1 MFQLLIHA
9 YIVYLRF
16 ITRKRKEKLSFSHRS
31 LEHLKNHLI
40 FFGRCL
46 IFRNIAFL
54 NFSFSIKKI
63 KIISCLG
70 MTMFFVSLKAV
81 LKRIASSFFKF
92 ISYKKTNYLFGL
104 GVFQM
109 RYGTSFNV
117 LFIYLEMGGYNFIF
131 TRPKR
136 FIRCM

>member
-1 MFQLLIHA
+1 
-9 YIVYLRF
+9 
-16 ITRKRKEKLSFSHRS
+16 
-31 LEHLKNHLI
+31 
-40 FFGRCL
+40 
-46 IFRNIAFL
+46 
-54 NFSFSIKKI
+54 
-63 KIISCLG
+63 
-70 MTMFFVSLKAV
+70 MFFVSLKAV

-117 LFIYLEMGGYNFIF
+117 LFIYLERGGYNFIF